1 MKKIFAIY
9 FLLIISLS
17 SLLVLHSSWMK
28 SPEVAYSYSVNPKSL
43 AVSMYWKDDNGKII
57 QTFEK
62 LKSYTQSKK
71 QTLLFAMNGGMYQ
84 KDYSPVGLYIENYK
98 KLHALN
104 TQTGTGNFYLLPNGV
119 FYLTNDRSAHICTS
133 SNFKYDSSIQF
144 ATQSGPMLVAN
155 GEIHNAFDPNSK
167 NLNIRNGVGILPN
180 GNILFAIS
188 KKEINFYDFAKF
200 FLQKGCSNALYLD
213 GTISRMYLPEEKI
226 EQMDGRFG
234 VLIGVTAKN

>member
-1 MKKIFAIY
+1 
-9 FLLIISLS
+9 
-17 SLLVLHSSWMK
+17 MK

-43 AVSMYWKDDNGKII
+43 TVSMYWKDDNGKII

-62 LKSYTQSKK
+62 LKNYTQSKK

-98 KLHALN
+98 KLHELN
-104 TQTGTGNFYLLPNGV
+104 TQTGKGNFYLSPNGV
-119 FYLTNDRSAHICTS
+119 FYLTKDRSAHICTS

-155 GEIHNAFDPNSK
+155 GEIHKAFDPNSK

-188 KKEINFYDFAKF
+188 KKEINFYDFAQF

-213 GTISRMYLPEEKI
+213 GYVSRMYLPEEKI
-226 EQMDGRFG
+226 EQMDGHFG